1 MAGEA
6 RTGMARHGKVRQGV
20 ARQARLGSDWH
31 GEAGQGTVRSGAV
44 WQGMAGEAWNINRK
58 ELFKM
63 AAYKWKTASYIKADA
78 EKAGKMCEE
87 LERTGGLTAE
97 RLVEANEPEDAPLHD
112 EFEWNDEKAAGEWR
126 KQQARHIINSL
137 VIVSEKQDAEP
148 VRAFISIER
157 ASPNYESLDVIIH
170 SEDKYAALLAMA
182 LKELEAFKKKYSQLA
197 ELNAL
202 FDIINELKAK
212 EKIA

>member
-1 MAGEA
+1 
-6 RTGMARHGKVRQGV
+6 
-20 ARQARLGSDWH
+20 
-31 GEAGQGTVRSGAV
+31 
-44 WQGMAGEAWNINRK
+44 
-58 ELFKM
+58 M

-97 RLVEANEPEDAPLHD
+97 RLVKANESENAPLHD
-112 EFEWNDEKAAGEWR
+112 EFEWDDEKAAGEYR
-126 KQQARHIINSL
+126 KAQARHIINSL
-137 VIVSEKQDAEP
+137 VIVSEKQDVEP
-148 VRAFISIER
+148 VRAFLSIER
-157 ASPNYESLDVIIH
+157 ASPNYESLDIIVH

>member
-1 MAGEA
+1 M
-6 RTGMARHGKVRQGV
+6 RF
-20 ARQARLGSDWH
+20 
-31 GEAGQGTVRSGAV
+31 GAA

-157 ASPNYESLDVIIH
+157 ASPNYESLDIIIH

-182 LKELEAFKKKYSQLA
+182 LKELEAFKKKYSRLT
-197 ELNAL
+197 ELEAL
-202 FDIINELKAK
+202 YNIIDEIKAK

>member
-1 MAGEA
+1 
-6 RTGMARHGKVRQGV
+6 
-20 ARQARLGSDWH
+20 
-31 GEAGQGTVRSGAV
+31 
-44 WQGMAGEAWNINRK
+44 MAGEAWNINRK

-97 RLVEANEPEDAPLHD
+97 RLVKANEPEDAPLHD
-112 EFEWNDEKAAGEWR
+112 EFEWNDEKAAAEWR

-170 SEDKYAALLAMA
+170 SEDKYAALLTMA
-182 LKELEAFKKKYSQLA
+182 FKELEAFKKKYSQLT
-197 ELNAL
+197 ELETLYN
-202 FDIINELKAK
+202 IIDEIKAK